1 MIHKKFVEGKE
12 LKNRREIEAMSVF
25 YNLQLLQF
33 SIIIFKFSFLILSSF
48 VLHSFDRRVFFED
61 SIGI

>member
-33 SIIIFKFSFLILSSF
+33 SIIIFKFSFLILSSC
-48 VLHSFDRRVFFED
+48 VLRSFDRRVFFED